1 MIRKLISAA
10 ATVAV
15 LCVVT
20 PSVGVADPVIED
32 YPAGLACPD
41 FDLRIEIAG
50 APRGTSKEFYDN
62 NGNLVRFHAAGRGNS
77 LTFINLNTGASLPLK
92 MNGYSVTVVYNS
104 DGSLRA
110 KSLGHVVLIMF
121 PTDIPAGPSTTLYVG
136 QLVYSVDPAGVWTLE
151 SSRGNSTD
159 ICTELSG

>member
-15 LCVVT
+15 LGVVT
-20 PSVGVADPVIED
+20 PSVGVADPVIQD

-50 APRGTSKEFYDN
+50 APHETSKEFYDK
-62 NGNLVRFHAAGRGNS
+62 NGNLVRFHAAGRGNA

-92 MNGYSVTVVYNS
+92 MNGYSVTVVYNA

-159 ICTELSG
+159 ICAELAG